1 MRPIF
6 PSKIS
11 GEEGWCLKVANRL
24 STTDGSDG
32 CLGGSVVR
40 ECSTLDDEEDATVA
54 TLRREARSSSGG
66 GGIGGSCNEKI
77 KPCRSRL
84 IFFDRESRSAAV
96 LEVYKLL
103 FCFFFRLYPKIC

>member
-40 ECSTLDDEEDATVA
+40 ECSTLLDDDEEA
-54 TLRREARSSSGG
+54 TLETFPREARSSSGG
-66 GGIGGSCNEKI
+66 GGMGGSCNEKI
-77 KPCRSRL
+77 NSCRS
-84 IFFDRESRSAAV
+84 
-96 LEVYKLL
+96 
-103 FCFFFRLYPKIC
+103 LYFWSV

>member
-1 MRPIF
+1 MRRIF

-54 TLRREARSSSGG
+54 TFRREARSSSGG

-84 IFFDRESRSAAV
+84 IFFSS
-96 LEVYKLL
+96 
-103 FCFFFRLYPKIC
+103 F